1 MFDGLGFVQPVGQV
15 PELQGDKGKD
25 PVDDLD
31 VGEEDKD
38 EKQDSGDPKQWE
50 QVGTWVVVGE
60 IDGGVADEE
69 DVWQGKEKVRKVVE
83 GPIVQKANVPVTV
96 LDEGVEGLVGEW
108 IVQEFFQTPFAS
120 LGAKD
125 GVREVEVVVVED
137 EGQEGAAQERE
148 EKQLEES
155 LGAGEVEGVEEV
167 VEAQEDAVGSVER
180 GEGEAGGGEQGVD
193 GEKEPAA
200 ADVAVEV
207 VRDGE
212 LAGVDA
218 EKGQGK
224 GEGFGVDGGEE
235 AGGAGEDE

>member
-1 MFDGLGFVQPVGQV
+1 M
-15 PELQGDKGKD
+15 
-25 PVDDLD
+25 
-31 VGEEDKD
+31 
-38 EKQDSGDPKQWE
+38 
-50 QVGTWVVVGE
+50 
-60 IDGGVADEE
+60 
-69 DVWQGKEKVRKVVE
+69 
-83 GPIVQKANVPVTV
+83 
-96 LDEGVEGLVGEW
+96 
-108 IVQEFFQTPFAS
+108 
-120 LGAKD
+120 
-125 GVREVEVVVVED
+125 EVVVVED
-137 EGQEGAAQERE
+137 EGQDGAAQERE

-193 GEKEPAA
+193 GEKEPVA
-200 ADVAVEV
+200 ADVAVDV

-235 AGGAGEDE
+235 AGGTGEDEQDTGLQSEVVRAMEFEYVLFEGLQGQEVEEDDGEVVEGELQEEGG